1 MKQIQI
7 ISLSHK
13 TCSLEQL
20 GKFYLDQNTFTERA
34 LTIPKQLQI
43 AEIMMV
49 STCNRLMFVLVSE
62 KAIDFEFKASFFS
75 ALYPTLASSDLVWLN
90 HTVQLF
96 GGDEASKHL
105 LKVSSSLDSLV
116 IGEREIITQV
126 RTSYEHAAHAGLSSN
141 FVRLLVKKSVECAKD
156 VFTRSK
162 IANNPVSI
170 VSLAYRKLRNLKL
183 KEDARFLVIGAGVTN
198 QNFAKYL
205 KKHGFVNFSVFN
217 RTLEKA
223 EFLAKELNGK
233 AFPLSDLANYT
244 GGFDVIITC
253 TGSSEPI
260 VSESLYQH
268 LLQNETSKK
277 IIIDLAVPADIA
289 VEVIQKY
296 PVHYID
302 INYLK
307 SIAAENMQ
315 HRQSEV
321 KLAEAIVG
329 EHFEELTEL
338 IRLRKVELA
347 MGFVPQRVKEIRQTA
362 TNDVFAKDLLKL
374 DPDSRAVL
382 EKMLDYMEKKYIS
395 VPMKLAKEIII
406 EQTT

>member
-20 GKFYLDQNTFTERA
+20 GKFYLEQNAFTERA
-34 LTIPKQLQI
+34 QDLPKQLQVS
-43 AEIMMV
+43 EIMMV

-62 KAIDFEFKASFFS
+62 KMIDFEFKASFFS
-75 ALYPTLASSDLVWLN
+75 ALYPSLSSSDLVWLN
-90 HTVQLF
+90 HTAQLF

-105 LKVSSSLDSLV
+105 LKVASSLDSLV

-126 RTSYEHAAHAGLSSN
+126 RTSFEHAAKSGLTSD
-141 FVRLLVKKSVECAKD
+141 FVRLLVKKSIECAKD

-205 KKHGFVNFSVFN
+205 KKHGFANFSVFN

-223 EFLAKELNGK
+223 ELLAKELNGK
-233 AFPLSDLANYT
+233 AFPLSELAQYSN
-244 GGFDVIITC
+244 GFDVIITC

-260 VSESLYQH
+260 VNEAMYRQ

-289 VEVIQKY
+289 AEVVQNN

-307 SIAAENMQ
+307 AIAAENMQ
-315 HRQSEV
+315 QRQSEV
-321 KLAEAIVG
+321 KVAEDIVI

-347 MGFVPQRVKEIRQTA
+347 MGFVPQRVKEIRETA
-362 TNDVFAKDLLKL
+362 TNNVFAKDLMKL
-374 DPDSRAVL
+374 DADSRAVL

-406 EQTT
+406 EQTA

>member
-1 MKQIQI
+1 
-7 ISLSHK
+7 
-13 TCSLEQL
+13 LEQL
-20 GKFYLDQNTFTERA
+20 GKFYLEQNAFTERA
-34 LTIPKQLQI
+34 QDLPKQLQVS
-43 AEIMMV
+43 EIMMV

-62 KAIDFEFKASFFS
+62 KMIDFEFKASFFS
-75 ALYPTLASSDLVWLN
+75 ALYPSLSSSDLVWLN
-90 HTVQLF
+90 HTAQLF

-105 LKVSSSLDSLV
+105 LKVASSLDSLV

-126 RTSYEHAAHAGLSSN
+126 RTSFEHAAKSGLTAD

-205 KKHGFVNFSVFN
+205 KKHGFANFSVFN

-223 EFLAKELNGK
+223 ELLAKELNGK
-233 AFPLSDLANYT
+233 AFPLSELAQYSN
-244 GGFDVIITC
+244 GFDVIITC

-260 VSESLYQH
+260 VNEEMYRQ

-289 VEVIQKY
+289 AEVVQNN

-307 SIAAENMQ
+307 AIAAENMQ
-315 HRQSEV
+315 QRQSEV
-321 KLAEAIVG
+321 KVAEDIVI
-329 EHFEELTEL
+329 EHFDELTEL

-347 MGFVPQRVKEIRQTA
+347 MGFVPQRVKEIRETA
-362 TNDVFAKDLLKL
+362 TNNVFAKDLMKL
-374 DPDSRAVL
+374 DADSRAVL

-406 EQTT
+406 EQTA

>member
-20 GKFYLDQNTFTERA
+20 GKFYLEQNAFTERA
-34 LTIPKQLQI
+34 QDLPKQLQVS
-43 AEIMMV
+43 EIMMV

-62 KAIDFEFKASFFS
+62 KMIDFEFKASFFS
-75 ALYPTLASSDLVWLN
+75 ALYPSLSSSDLVWLN
-90 HTVQLF
+90 HTAQLF

-105 LKVSSSLDSLV
+105 LKVASSLDSLV

-126 RTSYEHAAHAGLSSN
+126 RTSFEHAAKSGLTSD

-205 KKHGFVNFSVFN
+205 KKHGFANFSVFN

-223 EFLAKELNGK
+223 ELLAKELNGK
-233 AFPLSDLANYT
+233 AFPLSELAQYSN
-244 GGFDVIITC
+244 GFDVIITC

-260 VSESLYQH
+260 VNEEMYRQ

-289 VEVIQKY
+289 AEVVQNN

-307 SIAAENMQ
+307 AIAAENMQ
-315 HRQSEV
+315 QRQSEV
-321 KLAEAIVG
+321 KVAEDIVI

-347 MGFVPQRVKEIRQTA
+347 MGFVPQRVKEIRETA
-362 TNDVFAKDLLKL
+362 TNNVFAKDLMKL
-374 DPDSRAVL
+374 DADSRAVL

-406 EQTT
+406 EQTA

>member
-20 GKFYLDQNTFTERA
+20 GKFYLEQNAFTERA
-34 LTIPKQLQI
+34 QDLPKQLQVS
-43 AEIMMV
+43 EIMMV

-62 KAIDFEFKASFFS
+62 KMIDFEFKASFFS
-75 ALYPTLASSDLVWLN
+75 ALYPSLSSSDLVWLN
-90 HTVQLF
+90 HTAQLF

-105 LKVSSSLDSLV
+105 LKVASSLDSLV

-126 RTSYEHAAHAGLSSN
+126 RTSFEHAAKSGLTSD

-205 KKHGFVNFSVFN
+205 KKHGFANFSVFN

-223 EFLAKELNGK
+223 ELLAKELNGK
-233 AFPLSDLANYT
+233 AFPLSELAQYSN
-244 GGFDVIITC
+244 GFDVIITC

-260 VSESLYQH
+260 VNEAMYRQ

-289 VEVIQKY
+289 AEVVQNN

-307 SIAAENMQ
+307 AIAAENMQ
-315 HRQSEV
+315 QRQSEV
-321 KLAEAIVG
+321 KVAEDIVI

-347 MGFVPQRVKEIRQTA
+347 MGFVPQRVKEIRETA
-362 TNDVFAKDLLKL
+362 TNNVFAKDLMKL
-374 DPDSRAVL
+374 DADSRAVL

-406 EQTT
+406 EQTA